1 MITLS
6 STYKT
11 WTVLKRYSDFEEFHK
26 RISKKLFH
34 LPPFLQKSI
43 FRFSSTMIVE
53 RMDKFEQYLN
63 YLIKKVNTSRFPEL
77 IEFLSI
83 DKDTIDIFIK
93 NNNMLYNILFIF
105 LIEPNA
111 LSLKFKLQ

>member
-1 MITLS
+1 
-6 STYKT
+6 
-11 WTVLKRYSDFEEFHK
+11 
-26 RISKKLFH
+26 
-34 LPPFLQKSI
+34 
-43 FRFSSTMIVE
+43 MIVE

>member
-1 MITLS
+1 
-6 STYKT
+6 
-11 WTVLKRYSDFEEFHK
+11 
-26 RISKKLFH
+26 
-34 LPPFLQKSI
+34 
-43 FRFSSTMIVE
+43 MIVE

-63 YLIKKVNTSRFPEL
+63 YLIKKVNISRFPEL

-105 LIEPNA
+105 LIDPNA